1 MHLVFARNDPAAL
14 ADLALAPFTPAQAE
28 AHITSALAA
37 DDAEMAAS
45 TLALADARGLD
56 IPTDLRARVT
66 ATGET
71 SATAWRMAR
80 GFTSGFVTGVPED
93 AAGLAGT
100 LAGDLTAW
108 GDVRDL
114 SRESWTYANG
124 GDPDMLIVGLSAAGL
139 ALTAG
144 TYATFGA
151 GLPVRA
157 GVTLVKAAKRAGS
170 LSLDLGQ
177 SLSRAVRRS
186 FDMPALRKAVTT
198 ADGPGLRAAVH
209 ADGLKPLG
217 RLLGDVGTVQGK
229 AGARAALAGLAVA
242 EDGRDVARLARLA
255 ERKGDQ
261 TLAILKILGR
271 GALTIT
277 GAVLHLLWWG
287 VAGLVWLVGVV
298 ATVNGA
304 CVSLARLCWRR
315 PFARRSSARRG
326 ISQTGSAVILDRQAL
341 PSRAGGL

>member
-1 MHLVFARNDPAAL
+1 MARFFSFFALLAALAGAWPWMAPALKGGVHLVLARNDPAAL
-14 ADLALAPFTPAQAE
+14 ADLALARFTPAQAQ
-28 AHITSALAA
+28 AAITSALAA
-37 DDAEMAAS
+37 DDAELAAS
-45 TLALADARGLD
+45 TLALADARGLE
-56 IPTDLRARVT
+56 IPPDLRARVT
-66 ATGET
+66 ATG
-71 SATAWRMAR
+71 ATGAAAWRMAR
-80 GFTSGFVTGVPED
+80 GFTQGFVTGVPED

-114 SRESWTYANG
+114 TRESWTYANG
-124 GDPDMLIVGLSAAGL
+124 GDPDTLILGLSAAGL

-170 LSLDLGQ
+170 LSVDLGQ
-177 SLSRAVRRS
+177 SLARAVRHS
-186 FDMPALRKAVTT
+186 FDVPALRKAVAS
-198 ADGPGLRAAVH
+198 ADGPGLRAAVN

-229 AGARAALAGLAVA
+229 AGARTALTGLAVA
-242 EDGRDVARLARLA
+242 EDGRDLARLARLA

-277 GAVLHLLWWG
+277 GAVLYLLWWG
-287 VAGLVWLVGVV
+287 
-298 ATVNGA
+298 
-304 CVSLARLCWRR
+304 
-315 PFARRSSARRG
+315 
-326 ISQTGSAVILDRQAL
+326 
-341 PSRAGGL
+341 AGGVIWLFGMIA

>member
-1 MHLVFARNDPAAL
+1 
-14 ADLALAPFTPAQAE
+14 
-28 AHITSALAA
+28 
-37 DDAEMAAS
+37 
-45 TLALADARGLD
+45 
-56 IPTDLRARVT
+56 
-66 ATGET
+66 
-71 SATAWRMAR
+71 
-80 GFTSGFVTGVPED
+80 
-93 AAGLAGT
+93 
-100 LAGDLTAW
+100 
-108 GDVRDL
+108 
-114 SRESWTYANG
+114 
-124 GDPDMLIVGLSAAGL
+124 MLIVGLSAAGL

-177 SLSRAVRRS
+177 SLSRAARRS

-242 EDGRDVARLARLA
+242 DDGRDVARLARLA

-298 ATVNGA
+298 AAVNGA

-315 PFARRSSARRG
+315 PFARRSPARRG
-326 ISQTGSAVILDRQAL
+326 TSRTGSNGILDRQSL
-341 PSRAGGL
+341 PSRAGAL